1 MSDLSIADIKRVRYS
16 AEIDGADVQD
26 FQGTSLTVNDNGN
39 VHVESGEEEEPEEE
53 IVKLSMLVN
62 NKEQ

>member
-39 VHVESGEEEEPEEE
+39 VHVESGEEEEP
-53 IVKLSMLVN
+53 
-62 NKEQ
+62 